1 MRKSGFFPRLALVN
15 LMRNGRFYGPY
26 LLSCGMTAA
35 MYYILSYLTFSD
47 IVASVRGAGYLQSL
61 MYLGRLVVTLF
72 SAVLLL
78 YANSFVMKRRRREL
92 GLYNILGLEKR
103 HTARLM
109 VWETLYCAAAAIVG
123 GLAAGVLLSKLV
135 LLLLLQLSHLPVEYG
150 FEISLSGMA
159 DTAALFGFLFLLTLV
174 WNLFGLLRS
183 RPVELLHSASAGER
197 EPRTRRL
204 LVVLGAVT
212 LGAGYATALTVED
225 PFTAL
230 AYFFLAVALV
240 MVGTYCLF
248 TAGSIALL
256 KHLRNSPRYYYQPKH
271 FTAVAGLL
279 YRMKQNAV
287 GLANICIL
295 STMVLVTVSTTVSL
309 YAGLEGALERMYP
322 YDVDVVQSLDEVPPE
337 QETTLNTGLANIC
350 ILSTMV
356 LVTVST
362 TVSLYAGLEGALE
375 RMYPYDVDVVQSLD
389 EVPPEQETTLNED
402 TLERVQAAA
411 ADAGRKVEL
420 LQWSTPGDTVGYYTG
435 NTFTL
440 VAQEGVSTE
449 IRLLTADDYGRLT
462 GHTVDLE
469 PEEVLVQAENLDL
482 PDTFYIEDL
491 PFHIAGTIMDF
502 PRYNSS
508 ILISGQTAQLFLVV
522 ADETVVSAISDRDA
536 SRVHR
541 EFRVQVDLDGTEEEK
556 LAFVDPLL
564 AADAND
570 VYSVISH
577 QDNAVDLYTM
587 YGGFL
592 FLGVFLGLLFLL
604 STVLIIYYKQISEG
618 YEDQRRYQIMQ
629 QVGMSPREV
638 RSSIRSQVLLVFFLP
653 LVTAGIHVAA
663 AFPMLCK
670 LLELFNL
677 FDVRL
682 FALCAAG
689 TLLVFCAI
697 YALVYGLTTRTYSRI
712 VGGQ

>member
-15 LMRNGRFYGPY
+15 LTRNGRFYGPY
-26 LLSCGMTAA
+26 LLSCGMTVA
-35 MYYILSYLTFSD
+35 MYYILSYLTRSD
-47 IVASVRGAGYLQSL
+47 IVSSVRGAGYLQSL
-61 MYLGRLVVTLF
+61 MYIGTLVVALF
-72 SAVLLL
+72 AVVLLL

-103 HTARLM
+103 HIAHLM
-109 VWETLYCAAAAIVG
+109 VWETLYCAAAAILG
-123 GLAAGVLLSKLV
+123 GLAAGLLLSKLV
-135 LLLLLQLSHLPVEYG
+135 LLLLLQISRLPVQYG
-150 FEISLSGMA
+150 FEVSLPGMA
-159 DTAALFGFLFLLTLV
+159 NTAALFGVLFLLTLV
-174 WNLFGLLRS
+174 WNLAGLLRS
-183 RPVELLHSASAGER
+183 RPVELLHSAGER

-212 LGAGYATALTVED
+212 LGAGYATALTVAD

-240 MVGTYCLF
+240 MIGTYCLF

-256 KHLRNSPRYYYQPKH
+256 KRLRSTPRYYYRPRH

-309 YAGLEGALERMYP
+309 YAGLEDSLDRMFP
-322 YDVDVVQSLDEVPPE
+322 YDVDVIQDVTEGSGEDDAALTVE
-337 QETTLNTGLANIC
+337 NLA
-350 ILSTMV
+350 
-356 LVTVST
+356 
-362 TVSLYAGLEGALE
+362 ALQTAAE
-375 RMYPYDVDVVQSLD
+375 RS
-389 EVPPEQETTLNED
+389 
-402 TLERVQAAA
+402 
-411 ADAGRKVEL
+411 GRKVEL
-420 LQWSTPGDTVGYYTG
+420 LQWFTQTDTIGAYSG
-435 NTFTL
+435 NTFSL
-440 VAQEGVSTE
+440 STQGSTDTQ
-449 IRLLTADDYGRLT
+449 IDLLTADEYGRLT
-462 GHTVDLE
+462 GHTVDLK
-469 PEEVLVQAENLDL
+469 PDQALVQAENIDL
-482 PDTFYIEDL
+482 PETFYIEDI
-491 PFHIAGTIMDF
+491 PFHIIGTMTDF
-502 PRYNSS
+502 PRYNSTVV
-508 ILISGQTAQLFLVV
+508 ISGQTSHISLVV
-522 ADETVVSAISDRDA
+522 ADEDVISSVKALDPDG
-536 SRVHR
+536 VYQDIHLQLN
-541 EFRVQVDLDGTEEEK
+541 VDGTDAEK
-556 LAFVDPLL
+556 LAFLDSLIESGL
-564 AADAND
+564 QNT
-570 VYSVISH
+570 SSITSR
-577 QDNAVDLYTM
+577 QDNALDLYTM

-638 RSSIRSQVLLVFFLP
+638 RASIRSQVLLVFFLP

-677 FDVRL
+677 FDIRL
-682 FALCAAG
+682 FALCTAG

-712 VGGQ
+712 VGIRN

>member
-15 LMRNGRFYGPY
+15 LVRNGRFYGPY

-35 MYYILSYLTFSD
+35 MYYILSYLTRSD

-61 MYLGRLVVTLF
+61 MYIGTLVVALF
-72 SAVLLL
+72 AVVLLL

-103 HTARLM
+103 HIAHLM
-109 VWETLYCAAAAIVG
+109 VWETVYCAAAAILG

-135 LLLLLQLSHLPVEYG
+135 LLLLLQVSHLPVQYG
-150 FEISLSGMA
+150 FEISLPDMA
-159 DTAALFGFLFLLTLV
+159 NTAALFGILFLLTLV
-174 WNLFGLLRS
+174 WNLAGLLRS

-197 EPRTRRL
+197 EPKTRRL
-204 LVVLGAVT
+204 LVVLGTVT
-212 LGAGYATALTVED
+212 LGAGYATALTVAD

-240 MVGTYCLF
+240 MISTYCLF

-256 KHLRNSPRYYYQPKH
+256 KYLRNDPRYYYQPRH

-309 YAGLEGALERMYP
+309 YAGLEDSLDRMFP
-322 YDVDVVQSLDEVPPE
+322 YDVDVVQSLDGVPPDDAE
-337 QETTLNTGLANIC
+337 SATA
-350 ILSTMV
+350 
-356 LVTVST
+356 
-362 TVSLYAGLEGALE
+362 
-375 RMYPYDVDVVQSLD
+375 
-389 EVPPEQETTLNED
+389 D
-402 TLERVQAAA
+402 TLERVQTAAA
-411 ADAGRKVEL
+411 EAGRKVEL
-420 LQWSTPGDTVGYYTG
+420 LQWSTLLDTVGWYTG

-440 VAQEGVSTE
+440 LTQDGVSTQ
-449 IRLLTADDYGRLT
+449 IRVLTADDYGRLT
-462 GHTVDLE
+462 GHTVDLA
-469 PEEVLVQAENLDL
+469 PDEVLIQAENLAL
-482 PDTFYIEDL
+482 PETFYVEDL
-491 PFHIAGTIMDF
+491 PFHVAGTITDF
-502 PRYNSS
+502 PRYNDTVF
-508 ILISGQTAQLFLVV
+508 ISGQTAQLSLVV
-522 ADETVVSAISDRDA
+522 ADESVLSAVRDRD
-536 SRVHR
+536 SGDDRR
-541 EFRVQVDLDGTEEEK
+541 EFHVQMDLDGTEAEK
-556 LAFVDPLL
+556 QAFVDPLL
-564 AADAND
+564 AADVNG
-570 VYSVISH
+570 VYSVISR
-577 QDNAVDLYTM
+577 QDNALDLYTM

-677 FDVRL
+677 FDIRL
-682 FALCAAG
+682 FALCTAG

-712 VGGQ
+712 VGIRNEE

>member
-1 MRKSGFFPRLALVN
+1 MLTA
-15 LMRNGRFYGPY
+15 Y
-26 LLSCGMTAA
+26 L
-35 MYYILSYLTFSD
+35 
-47 IVASVRGAGYLQSL
+47 
-61 MYLGRLVVTLF
+61 
-72 SAVLLL
+72 
-78 YANSFVMKRRRREL
+78 KRQW
-92 GLYNILGLEKR
+92 K
-103 HTARLM
+103 
-109 VWETLYCAAAAIVG
+109 
-123 GLAAGVLLSKLV
+123 
-135 LLLLLQLSHLPVEYG
+135 LLLLLAGAVAVFAAVFALYSLPVEAVAYAG
-150 FEISLSGMA
+150 LLCLMLGLVLF
-159 DTAALFGFLFLLTLV
+159 ALGYSAFLRRHRELE
-174 WNLFGLLRS
+174 GLLRKVHES
-183 RPVELLHSASAGER
+183 VLPLPP
-197 EPRTRRL
+197 PRG
-204 LVVLGAVT
+204 VLEAD
-212 LGAGYATALTVED
+212 YQ
-225 PFTAL
+225 
-230 AYFFLAVALV
+230 
-240 MVGTYCLF
+240 
-248 TAGSIALL
+248 ALL
-256 KHLRNSPRYYYQPKH
+256 R
-271 FTAVAGLL
+271 AVCAD
-279 YRMKQNAV
+279 RV
-287 GLANICIL
+287 RLA
-295 STMVLVTVSTTVSL
+295 
-309 YAGLEGALERMYP
+309 
-322 YDVDVVQSLDEVPPE
+322 
-337 QETTLNTGLANIC
+337 
-350 ILSTMV
+350 
-356 LVTVST
+356 
-362 TVSLYAGLEGALE
+362 
-375 RMYPYDVDVVQSLD
+375 
-389 EVPPEQETTLNED
+389 
-402 TLERVQAAA
+402 
-411 ADAGRKVEL
+411 
-420 LQWSTPGDTVGYYTG
+420 
-435 NTFTL
+435 
-440 VAQEGVSTE
+440 
-449 IRLLTADDYGRLT
+449 
-462 GHTVDLE
+462 
-469 PEEVLVQAENLDL
+469 AENRDRL
-482 PDTFYIEDL
+482 DTFYIEDL

>member
-15 LMRNGRFYGPY
+15 LVRNGRFYGPY

-35 MYYILSYLTFSD
+35 MYYILSYLTRSD

-61 MYLGRLVVTLF
+61 MYLGALVVALF
-72 SAVLLL
+72 AAVLLL

-103 HTARLM
+103 HIAHLM
-109 VWETLYCAAAAIVG
+109 VWETVYCAAAAILG

-135 LLLLLQLSHLPVEYG
+135 LLLLLQVSRLPVQYG
-150 FEISLSGMA
+150 FEISLPGMA
-159 DTAALFGFLFLLTLV
+159 NTAALFGILFLLTLV
-174 WNLFGLLRS
+174 WNLAGLLRS

-197 EPRTRRL
+197 EPRTKRL

-212 LGAGYATALTVED
+212 LGAGYATALTVAD

-230 AYFFLAVALV
+230 AYFFLAVVLV
-240 MVGTYCLF
+240 MIGTYCLF

-309 YAGLEGALERMYP
+309 YVGLEGSLDRMYP
-322 YDVDVVQSLDEVPPE
+322 HDIDVVQQLEGVSPE
-337 QETTLNTGLANIC
+337 QEA
-350 ILSTMV
+350 
-356 LVTVST
+356 
-362 TVSLYAGLEGALE
+362 A
-375 RMYPYDVDVVQSLD
+375 
-389 EVPPEQETTLNED
+389 LNED
-402 TLERVQAAA
+402 TLERVQTAAA
-411 ADAGRKVEL
+411 EAGRKVEL
-420 LQWSTPGDTVGYYTG
+420 LQWSTLLDTVGWYTG

-440 VAQEGVSTE
+440 TAQEGVNTE
-449 IRLLTADDYGRLT
+449 IQILTADDYGRLT
-462 GHTVDLE
+462 GRTVALG
-469 PEEVLVQAENLDL
+469 PGQVLVQAENIDL
-482 PDTFYIEDL
+482 PATFYIEDL
-491 PFHIAGTIMDF
+491 PFHVAGTITDF
-502 PRYNSS
+502 PRYNNS
-508 ILISGQTAQLFLVV
+508 ILISGQAAQLSLVV
-522 ADETVVSAISDRDA
+522 ADEAVVSAINVRDTSD
-536 SRVHR
+536 HR
-541 EFRVQVDLDGTEEEK
+541 EFHVQMDLDGTEAEK
-556 LAFVDPLL
+556 QAFVDPLL
-564 AADAND
+564 AADVNG
-570 VYSVISH
+570 VYSVISR
-577 QDNAVDLYTM
+577 QDNAMDLYTM

-638 RSSIRSQVLLVFFLP
+638 RASIRSQVLLVFFLP

-677 FDVRL
+677 FAVRL

-712 VGGQ
+712 VGIRS

>member
-15 LMRNGRFYGPY
+15 LVRNGRFYGPY

-35 MYYILSYLTFSD
+35 MYYILSYLTRSD

-61 MYLGRLVVTLF
+61 MYLGALVVALF
-72 SAVLLL
+72 AAVLLL

-103 HTARLM
+103 HIAHLM
-109 VWETLYCAAAAIVG
+109 VWETVYCAAAAILG

-135 LLLLLQLSHLPVEYG
+135 LLLLLQVSRLPVQYG
-150 FEISLSGMA
+150 FEISLPGMA
-159 DTAALFGFLFLLTLV
+159 NTAALFGILFLLTLV
-174 WNLFGLLRS
+174 WNLAGLLRS

-197 EPRTRRL
+197 EPRTKRL

-212 LGAGYATALTVED
+212 LGAGYATALTVAD

-230 AYFFLAVALV
+230 AYFFLAVVLV
-240 MVGTYCLF
+240 MIGTYCLF

-309 YAGLEGALERMYP
+309 YVGLEGSLDRMYP
-322 YDVDVVQSLDEVPPE
+322 HDIDVVQQLEGVSPE
-337 QETTLNTGLANIC
+337 QEA
-350 ILSTMV
+350 
-356 LVTVST
+356 
-362 TVSLYAGLEGALE
+362 A
-375 RMYPYDVDVVQSLD
+375 
-389 EVPPEQETTLNED
+389 LNED
-402 TLERVQAAA
+402 TLERVQTSAAE
-411 ADAGRKVEL
+411 AGRKVEL
-420 LQWSTPGDTVGYYTG
+420 LQWSTLLDTVGWYTG

-440 VAQEGVSTE
+440 TAQEGVSTE
-449 IRLLTADDYGRLT
+449 IQILTADDYGRLT
-462 GHTVDLE
+462 GRTVALG
-469 PEEVLVQAENLDL
+469 PGQVLVQAENIDL
-482 PDTFYIEDL
+482 PATFYIEDL
-491 PFHIAGTIMDF
+491 PFHVAGTITDF
-502 PRYNSS
+502 PRYNNS
-508 ILISGQTAQLFLVV
+508 ILISGQAAQLSLVV
-522 ADETVVSAISDRDA
+522 ADETVVSAINVRDTSD
-536 SRVHR
+536 HR
-541 EFRVQVDLDGTEEEK
+541 EFHVQMDLDGTEAEK
-556 LAFVDPLL
+556 QAFVAPLL
-564 AADAND
+564 AADVNG
-570 VYSVISH
+570 VYSVISR
-577 QDNAVDLYTM
+577 QDNAMDLYTM

-638 RSSIRSQVLLVFFLP
+638 RASIRSQVLLVFFLP

-682 FALCAAG
+682 FALCTAG

-697 YALVYGLTTRTYSRI
+697 YALVYGLTTRAYSRI
-712 VGGQ
+712 VGIRNEELEMRN

>member
-1 MRKSGFFPRLALVN
+1 
-15 LMRNGRFYGPY
+15 
-26 LLSCGMTAA
+26 
-35 MYYILSYLTFSD
+35 
-47 IVASVRGAGYLQSL
+47 

-337 QETTLNTGLANIC
+337 QETA
-350 ILSTMV
+350 
-356 LVTVST
+356 
-362 TVSLYAGLEGALE
+362 
-375 RMYPYDVDVVQSLD
+375 
-389 EVPPEQETTLNED
+389 LNED
-402 TLERVQAAA
+402 TLERVQTAA

-420 LQWSTPGDTVGYYTG
+420 LRWSTPGTPSAITQETPSPLWRRRASAPRSGCSPPMTTAASPAIPWTWSRKRCWSRQRIWTCRIPSISKTSLFTSLG
-435 NTFTL
+435 PSWTF
-440 VAQEGVSTE
+440 
-449 IRLLTADDYGRLT
+449 
-462 GHTVDLE
+462 
-469 PEEVLVQAENLDL
+469 
-482 PDTFYIEDL
+482 PDT
-491 PFHIAGTIMDF
+491 
-502 PRYNSS
+502 
-508 ILISGQTAQLFLVV
+508 TAP
-522 ADETVVSAISDRDA
+522 S
-536 SRVHR
+536 
-541 EFRVQVDLDGTEEEK
+541 
-556 LAFVDPLL
+556 
-564 AADAND
+564 
-570 VYSVISH
+570 
-577 QDNAVDLYTM
+577 
-587 YGGFL
+587 
-592 FLGVFLGLLFLL
+592 
-604 STVLIIYYKQISEG
+604 
-618 YEDQRRYQIMQ
+618 
-629 QVGMSPREV
+629 
-638 RSSIRSQVLLVFFLP
+638 
-653 LVTAGIHVAA
+653 
-663 AFPMLCK
+663 
-670 LLELFNL
+670 
-677 FDVRL
+677 
-682 FALCAAG
+682 
-689 TLLVFCAI
+689 
-697 YALVYGLTTRTYSRI
+697 
-712 VGGQ
+712 

>member
-1 MRKSGFFPRLALVN
+1 MIRVN
-15 LMRNGRFYGPY
+15 TETCIG
-26 LLSCGMTAA
+26 CGMCRK
-35 MYYILSYLTFSD
+35 D
-47 IVASVRGAGYLQSL
+47 
-61 MYLGRLVVTLF
+61 
-72 SAVLLL
+72 
-78 YANSFVMKRRRREL
+78 
-92 GLYNILGLEKR
+92 
-103 HTARLM
+103 
-109 VWETLYCAAAAIVG
+109 CAAHNIVIENHKARVLSNDCIMCGHCAAV
-123 GLAAGVLLSKLV
+123 
-135 LLLLLQLSHLPVEYG
+135 
-150 FEISLSGMA
+150 
-159 DTAALFGFLFLLTLV
+159 
-174 WNLFGLLRS
+174 
-183 RPVELLHSASAGER
+183 
-197 EPRTRRL
+197 
-204 LVVLGAVT
+204 
-212 LGAGYATALTVED
+212 
-225 PFTAL
+225 
-230 AYFFLAVALV
+230 
-240 MVGTYCLF
+240 C
-248 TAGSIALL
+248 
-256 KHLRNSPRYYYQPKH
+256 PK
-271 FTAVAGLL
+271 
-279 YRMKQNAV
+279 NA
-287 GLANICIL
+287 
-295 STMVLVTVSTTVSL
+295 VTVSGYDTEPVPM
-309 YAGLEGALERMYP
+309 EG
-322 YDVDVVQSLDEVPPE
+322 EV
-337 QETTLNTGLANIC
+337 
-350 ILSTMV
+350 
-356 LVTVST
+356 
-362 TVSLYAGLEGALE
+362 
-375 RMYPYDVDVVQSLD
+375 R
-389 EVPPEQETTLNED
+389 
-402 TLERVQAAA
+402 
-411 ADAGRKVEL
+411 
-420 LQWSTPGDTVGYYTG
+420 
-435 NTFTL
+435 
-440 VAQEGVSTE
+440 
-449 IRLLTADDYGRLT
+449 
-462 GHTVDLE
+462 LE

-577 QDNAVDLYTM
+577 QDNAVNLYTM

>member
-309 YAGLEGALERMYP
+309 YVGLEGSLDRMYP
-322 YDVDVVQSLDEVPPE
+322 HDIDVVQQLEGVSPE
-337 QETTLNTGLANIC
+337 QEA
-350 ILSTMV
+350 
-356 LVTVST
+356 
-362 TVSLYAGLEGALE
+362 A
-375 RMYPYDVDVVQSLD
+375 
-389 EVPPEQETTLNED
+389 LNED
-402 TLERVQAAA
+402 TLERVQTAAA
-411 ADAGRKVEL
+411 EAGRKVEL
-420 LQWSTPGDTVGYYTG
+420 LQWSTLLDTVGWYTG

-440 VAQEGVSTE
+440 TAQEGVSTE
-449 IRLLTADDYGRLT
+449 IQILTADDYGRLT
-462 GHTVDLE
+462 GRTVALG
-469 PEEVLVQAENLDL
+469 PGQVLVQAENIDL
-482 PDTFYIEDL
+482 PATFYIEDL
-491 PFHIAGTIMDF
+491 PFHVAGTITDF
-502 PRYNSS
+502 PRYNNS
-508 ILISGQTAQLFLVV
+508 ILISGQAAQLSLVV
-522 ADETVVSAISDRDA
+522 ADETVVSAINVRDTSD
-536 SRVHR
+536 HR
-541 EFRVQVDLDGTEEEK
+541 EFHVQMDLDGTEAEK
-556 LAFVDPLL
+556 QAFVDPLL
-564 AADAND
+564 AADVND
-570 VYSVISH
+570 VYSVISR
-577 QDNAVDLYTM
+577 QDNAMDLYTM

-638 RSSIRSQVLLVFFLP
+638 RASIRSQVLLVFFLP

>member
-15 LMRNGRFYGPY
+15 LVRNGRFYGPY

-35 MYYILSYLTFSD
+35 MYYILSYLTRSD

-61 MYLGRLVVTLF
+61 MYLGALVVALF
-72 SAVLLL
+72 AAVLLL

-103 HTARLM
+103 HIAHLM
-109 VWETLYCAAAAIVG
+109 VWETVYCAAAAILG

-135 LLLLLQLSHLPVEYG
+135 LLLLLQVSRLPVQYG
-150 FEISLSGMA
+150 FEISLPGMA
-159 DTAALFGFLFLLTLV
+159 NTAALFGILFLLTLA
-174 WNLFGLLRS
+174 WNLAGLLRS

-197 EPRTRRL
+197 EPRTKRL

-212 LGAGYATALTVED
+212 LGAGYATALTVAD

-230 AYFFLAVALV
+230 AYFFLAVVLV
-240 MVGTYCLF
+240 MIGTYCLF

-309 YAGLEGALERMYP
+309 YAGLEDSLDRIFP
-322 YDVDVVQSLDEVPPE
+322 YDVDVIQDI
-337 QETTLNTGLANIC
+337 T
-350 ILSTMV
+350 
-356 LVTVST
+356 
-362 TVSLYAGLEGALE
+362 EG
-375 RMYPYDVDVVQSLD
+375 SG
-389 EVPPEQETTLNED
+389 ED
-402 TLERVQAAA
+402 DAAIMAENLTELQAAA
-411 ADAGRKVEL
+411 ERSSRKVEL
-420 LQWSTPGDTVGYYTG
+420 LQWFTQTDTIGAYSG
-435 NTFTL
+435 NTFSL
-440 VAQEGVSTE
+440 STQGSTDTQ
-449 IRLLTADDYGRLT
+449 IDLLTADEYGRLT

-469 PEEVLVQAENLDL
+469 PEEVLIQTENIAL
-482 PDTFYIEDL
+482 PETFYIEDL
-491 PFHIAGTIMDF
+491 PFHVAGTITDF
-502 PRYNSS
+502 PRHNSTVV
-508 ILISGQTAQLFLVV
+508 ITGQTSRVSLVV
-522 ADETVVSAISDRDA
+522 ADESVISAVKALDPDGVYQEIHLQMN
-536 SRVHR
+536 V
-541 EFRVQVDLDGTEEEK
+541 DGTDTEK
-556 LAFVDPLL
+556 LAFVDSLSGL
-564 AADAND
+564 GFRNT
-570 VYSVISH
+570 SSTTSR
-577 QDNAVDLYTM
+577 QDNAIDYYTM

-638 RSSIRSQVLLVFFLP
+638 RASIRSQVLLVFFLP

-670 LLELFNL
+670 MLELFNL
-677 FDVRL
+677 YDTRL
-682 FALCAAG
+682 FALSAAG

-712 VGGQ
+712 VG

>member
-15 LMRNGRFYGPY
+15 LVRNGRFYGPY

-35 MYYILSYLTFSD
+35 MYYILSYLTRSD

-61 MYLGRLVVTLF
+61 MYLGALVVALF
-72 SAVLLL
+72 AAVLLL

-103 HTARLM
+103 HIAHLM
-109 VWETLYCAAAAIVG
+109 VWETVYCAAAAILG

-135 LLLLLQLSHLPVEYG
+135 LLLLLQVSRLPVQYG
-150 FEISLSGMA
+150 FEISLPGMA
-159 DTAALFGFLFLLTLV
+159 NTAALFGILFLLTLV
-174 WNLFGLLRS
+174 WNLAGLLRS

-197 EPRTRRL
+197 EPRTKRL

-212 LGAGYATALTVED
+212 LGAGYATALTVAD

-230 AYFFLAVALV
+230 AYFFLAVVLV
-240 MVGTYCLF
+240 MIGTYCLF

-256 KHLRNSPRYYYQPKH
+256 KHLRNNPRYYYQPKH

-309 YAGLEGALERMYP
+309 YVGLEGSLDRMYP
-322 YDVDVVQSLDEVPPE
+322 HDIDVVQQLEGVSPE
-337 QETTLNTGLANIC
+337 QEA
-350 ILSTMV
+350 
-356 LVTVST
+356 
-362 TVSLYAGLEGALE
+362 A
-375 RMYPYDVDVVQSLD
+375 
-389 EVPPEQETTLNED
+389 LNED
-402 TLERVQAAA
+402 TLERVQTSAAE
-411 ADAGRKVEL
+411 AGRKVEL
-420 LQWSTPGDTVGYYTG
+420 LQWSTLLDTVGWYTG

-440 VAQEGVSTE
+440 TAQEGVSTE
-449 IRLLTADDYGRLT
+449 IQILTADDYGRLT
-462 GHTVDLE
+462 GRTVALG
-469 PEEVLVQAENLDL
+469 PGQVLVQAENIDL
-482 PDTFYIEDL
+482 PATFYIEDL
-491 PFHIAGTIMDF
+491 PFHVAGTITDF
-502 PRYNSS
+502 PRYNNS
-508 ILISGQTAQLFLVV
+508 ILISGQAAQLSLVV
-522 ADETVVSAISDRDA
+522 ADETVVSAINVRDTSD
-536 SRVHR
+536 HR
-541 EFRVQVDLDGTEEEK
+541 EFHVQMDLDGTEAEK
-556 LAFVDPLL
+556 QAFVAPLL
-564 AADAND
+564 AADVNG
-570 VYSVISH
+570 VYSVISR
-577 QDNAVDLYTM
+577 QDNAMDLYTM

-638 RSSIRSQVLLVFFLP
+638 RASIRSQVLLVFFLP

-682 FALCAAG
+682 FALCTAG

-697 YALVYGLTTRTYSRI
+697 YALVYGLTTRAYSRI
-712 VGGQ
+712 VGIRN

>member
-15 LMRNGRFYGPY
+15 LVRNGRFYGPY

-35 MYYILSYLTFSD
+35 MYYILSYLTRSD

-61 MYLGRLVVTLF
+61 MYLGALVVALF
-72 SAVLLL
+72 AAVLLL

-103 HTARLM
+103 HIAHLM
-109 VWETLYCAAAAIVG
+109 VWETVYCAAAAILG

-135 LLLLLQLSHLPVEYG
+135 LLLLLQVSRLPVQYG
-150 FEISLSGMA
+150 FEVSLPGMA
-159 DTAALFGFLFLLTLV
+159 NTAALFGILFLLTLV
-174 WNLFGLLRS
+174 WNLAGLLRS
-183 RPVELLHSASAGER
+183 KPVELLHSASAGER
-197 EPRTRRL
+197 EPRTKRL

-212 LGAGYATALTVED
+212 LGAGYATALTVAD

-230 AYFFLAVALV
+230 AYFFLAVVLV
-240 MVGTYCLF
+240 MIGTYCLF

-309 YAGLEGALERMYP
+309 YAGLEGSLDRMYP
-322 YDVDVVQSLDEVPPE
+322 HDIDVVQQLEGVSPE
-337 QETTLNTGLANIC
+337 QEA
-350 ILSTMV
+350 
-356 LVTVST
+356 
-362 TVSLYAGLEGALE
+362 A
-375 RMYPYDVDVVQSLD
+375 
-389 EVPPEQETTLNED
+389 LNED
-402 TLERVQAAA
+402 TLERVQTAAA
-411 ADAGRKVEL
+411 EAGRKVEL
-420 LQWSTPGDTVGYYTG
+420 LQWSTLLDTVGWYTG

-440 VAQEGVSTE
+440 TAQEGVSTE
-449 IRLLTADDYGRLT
+449 IQILTADDYGRLT
-462 GHTVDLE
+462 GRTVALG
-469 PEEVLVQAENLDL
+469 PGQVLVQAENIDL
-482 PDTFYIEDL
+482 PATFYIEDL
-491 PFHIAGTIMDF
+491 PFHVAGTITDF
-502 PRYNSS
+502 PRYNNS
-508 ILISGQTAQLFLVV
+508 ILISGQAAQLSLVV
-522 ADETVVSAISDRDA
+522 ADETVVSAINVRDTSD
-536 SRVHR
+536 HR
-541 EFRVQVDLDGTEEEK
+541 EFHVQMDLDGTEAEK
-556 LAFVDPLL
+556 QAFVDPLL
-564 AADAND
+564 AADVNG
-570 VYSVISH
+570 VYSVISR
-577 QDNAVDLYTM
+577 QDNAMDLYTM

-712 VGGQ
+712 VGIRN

>member
-15 LMRNGRFYGPY
+15 LVRNGRFYGPY

-35 MYYILSYLTFSD
+35 MYYILSYLTRSD

-61 MYLGRLVVTLF
+61 MYIGTLVVALF
-72 SAVLLL
+72 AVVLLL

-103 HTARLM
+103 HIAHLM
-109 VWETLYCAAAAIVG
+109 VWETVYCAAAAILG

-135 LLLLLQLSHLPVEYG
+135 LLLLLQVSHLPVEYG
-150 FEISLSGMA
+150 FEISLPAMGR
-159 DTAALFGFLFLLTLV
+159 TAMLFGILFLLTLV
-174 WNLFGLLRS
+174 WNLAGLLRS
-183 RPVELLHSASAGER
+183 KPVELLHSASAGER
-197 EPRTRRL
+197 EPKTRRL

-212 LGAGYATALTVED
+212 LGTGYATALTVAD
-225 PFTAL
+225 PVSAL
-230 AYFFLAVALV
+230 AYFFLAVVLV
-240 MVGTYCLF
+240 MIGTYCLF
-248 TAGSIALL
+248 TAGSIAFL
-256 KHLRNSPRYYYQPKH
+256 KRLRNSPRYYYQPKH

-309 YAGLEGALERMYP
+309 YAGLEGSLDRMFP
-322 YDVDVVQSLDEVPPE
+322 YDVDVIQD
-337 QETTLNTGLANIC
+337 
-350 ILSTMV
+350 
-356 LVTVST
+356 VT
-362 TVSLYAGLEGALE
+362 EG
-375 RMYPYDVDVVQSLD
+375 SG
-389 EVPPEQETTLNED
+389 ED
-402 TLERVQAAA
+402 DAAITAENLTELQAAA
-411 ADAGRKVEL
+411 ERSSRKVEL
-420 LQWSTPGDTVGYYTG
+420 LQWFTQTDTIGAYSG
-435 NTFTL
+435 NTFSL
-440 VAQEGVSTE
+440 STQGSADTQ
-449 IRLLTADDYGRLT
+449 IDLLTADEYSRLT
-462 GHTVDLE
+462 GHTVALA
-469 PEEVLVQAENLDL
+469 PEEVLVQAENIDL
-482 PDTFYIEDL
+482 PETFYLEDL
-491 PFHIAGTIMDF
+491 PFHVAGTIEDF
-502 PRYNSS
+502 PRHNSTVV
-508 ILISGQTAQLFLVV
+508 ITGQTSRVSLVV
-522 ADETVVSAISDRDA
+522 ADESVISAVKALDPDGVYQEIHLQMN
-536 SRVHR
+536 V
-541 EFRVQVDLDGTEEEK
+541 DGTDTEK
-556 LAFVDPLL
+556 LAFVDSLIDSGL
-564 AADAND
+564 QNT
-570 VYSVISH
+570 SSITSR
-577 QDNAVDLYTM
+577 QDNAIDYYTM

-638 RSSIRSQVLLVFFLP
+638 RASIRSQVLLVFFLP

-677 FDVRL
+677 FDVGL

-697 YALVYGLTTRTYSRI
+697 YALVYGLTTRAYSRI

>member
-15 LMRNGRFYGPY
+15 LVRNGRFYGPY

-35 MYYILSYLTFSD
+35 MYYILSYLTRSD

-61 MYLGRLVVTLF
+61 MYLGALVVALF
-72 SAVLLL
+72 AAVLLL

-103 HTARLM
+103 HIAHLM
-109 VWETLYCAAAAIVG
+109 VWETVYCAAAAILG

-135 LLLLLQLSHLPVEYG
+135 LLLLLQVSRLPVQYG
-150 FEISLSGMA
+150 FEISLPGMA
-159 DTAALFGFLFLLTLV
+159 NTAALFGILFLLTLV
-174 WNLFGLLRS
+174 WNLAGLLRS
-183 RPVELLHSASAGER
+183 KPVELLHSASAGER
-197 EPRTRRL
+197 EPRTKRL

-212 LGAGYATALTVED
+212 LGAGYATALTVAD

-230 AYFFLAVALV
+230 AYFFLAVVLV
-240 MVGTYCLF
+240 MIGTYCLF

-309 YAGLEGALERMYP
+309 YVGLEGSLDRMYP
-322 YDVDVVQSLDEVPPE
+322 HDIDVVQQLEGVSPE
-337 QETTLNTGLANIC
+337 QEA
-350 ILSTMV
+350 
-356 LVTVST
+356 
-362 TVSLYAGLEGALE
+362 A
-375 RMYPYDVDVVQSLD
+375 
-389 EVPPEQETTLNED
+389 LNED
-402 TLERVQAAA
+402 TLERVQTAAA
-411 ADAGRKVEL
+411 EAGRKVEL
-420 LQWSTPGDTVGYYTG
+420 LQWSTLLDTVGWYTG

-440 VAQEGVSTE
+440 TAQEGVSTE
-449 IRLLTADDYGRLT
+449 IQILTADDYGRLT
-462 GHTVDLE
+462 GRTVALG
-469 PEEVLVQAENLDL
+469 PGQVLVQAENIDL
-482 PDTFYIEDL
+482 PATFYIEDL
-491 PFHIAGTIMDF
+491 PFHVAGTITDF
-502 PRYNSS
+502 PRYNNS
-508 ILISGQTAQLFLVV
+508 ILISGQAVQLSLVV
-522 ADETVVSAISDRDA
+522 ADETVVSAINVRDTSD
-536 SRVHR
+536 HR
-541 EFRVQVDLDGTEEEK
+541 EFHVQMDLDGTEAEK
-556 LAFVDPLL
+556 QAFVDPLL
-564 AADAND
+564 AADVNG
-570 VYSVISH
+570 VYSVISR
-577 QDNAVDLYTM
+577 QDNAMDLYTM

-638 RSSIRSQVLLVFFLP
+638 RASIRSQVLLVFFLP

-677 FDVRL
+677 FAVRL
-682 FALCAAG
+682 FALCTAG

-712 VGGQ
+712 VGIRN

>member
-337 QETTLNTGLANIC
+337 QETA
-350 ILSTMV
+350 
-356 LVTVST
+356 
-362 TVSLYAGLEGALE
+362 
-375 RMYPYDVDVVQSLD
+375 
-389 EVPPEQETTLNED
+389 LNED
-402 TLERVQAAA
+402 TLERVQTAA

-420 LQWSTPGDTVGYYTG
+420 LRWSTLGRTMGYYTG
-435 NTFTL
+435 NTLTL

-449 IRLLTADDYGRLT
+449 IQILTADDYGRLT
-462 GHTVDLE
+462 GRTVALG
-469 PEEVLVQAENLDL
+469 PGQVLVQAENIDL
-482 PDTFYIEDL
+482 PATFYIEDL
-491 PFHIAGTIMDF
+491 PFHVAGTITDF
-502 PRYNSS
+502 PRYNNS
-508 ILISGQTAQLFLVV
+508 ILISGQAAQLSLVV
-522 ADETVVSAISDRDA
+522 ADETVASAINVLDTSDK
-536 SRVHR
+536 R
-541 EFRVQVDLDGTEEEK
+541 EFHVQMDLDGTEAEK
-556 LAFVDPLL
+556 QAFVDPLL
-564 AADAND
+564 AADVND
-570 VYSVISH
+570 VYSVISR
-577 QDNAVDLYTM
+577 QDNAMDLYTM

-653 LVTAGIHVAA
+653 LVTAGIHV
-663 AFPMLCK
+663 
-670 LLELFNL
+670 E
-677 FDVRL
+677 
-682 FALCAAG
+682 AAG
-689 TLLVFCAI
+689 AVQP
-697 YALVYGLTTRTYSRI
+697 V
-712 VGGQ
+712 

>member
-15 LMRNGRFYGPY
+15 LVRNGRFYGPY

-35 MYYILSYLTFSD
+35 MYYILSYLTRSD

-61 MYLGRLVVTLF
+61 MYLGALVVALF
-72 SAVLLL
+72 AAVLLL

-103 HTARLM
+103 HIAHLM
-109 VWETLYCAAAAIVG
+109 VWETIYCAAAAILG

-135 LLLLLQLSHLPVEYG
+135 LLLLLQVSRLPVQYG
-150 FEISLSGMA
+150 FEISLPGMA
-159 DTAALFGFLFLLTLV
+159 NTAALFGILFLLTLV
-174 WNLFGLLRS
+174 WNLAGLLRS
-183 RPVELLHSASAGER
+183 KPVELLHSASAGER
-197 EPRTRRL
+197 EPRTKRL

-212 LGAGYATALTVED
+212 LGAGYATALTVAD

-230 AYFFLAVALV
+230 AYFFLAVVLV
-240 MVGTYCLF
+240 MIGTYCLF

-309 YAGLEGALERMYP
+309 YAGLEGSLDRMYP
-322 YDVDVVQSLDEVPPE
+322 HDIDVVQQLEGVSPE
-337 QETTLNTGLANIC
+337 QEA
-350 ILSTMV
+350 
-356 LVTVST
+356 
-362 TVSLYAGLEGALE
+362 A
-375 RMYPYDVDVVQSLD
+375 
-389 EVPPEQETTLNED
+389 LNED
-402 TLERVQAAA
+402 TLERVQTAAA
-411 ADAGRKVEL
+411 EAGRKVEL
-420 LQWSTPGDTVGYYTG
+420 LQWSTLLDTVGWYTG

-440 VAQEGVSTE
+440 TAQEGVSTE
-449 IRLLTADDYGRLT
+449 IQILTADDYGRLT
-462 GHTVDLE
+462 GRTVALG
-469 PEEVLVQAENLDL
+469 PGQVLVQAENIAL
-482 PDTFYIEDL
+482 PATFYIEDL
-491 PFHIAGTIMDF
+491 PFHVAGTITDF
-502 PRYNSS
+502 PRYNNS
-508 ILISGQTAQLFLVV
+508 ILISGQAAQLSLVV
-522 ADETVVSAISDRDA
+522 ADETVASAINVRDTSD
-536 SRVHR
+536 HR
-541 EFRVQVDLDGTEEEK
+541 EFHVQMDLDGTEAEK
-556 LAFVDPLL
+556 QAFVDPLL
-564 AADAND
+564 AADVNG
-570 VYSVISH
+570 VYSVISR
-577 QDNAVDLYTM
+577 QDNAMDLYTM

-638 RSSIRSQVLLVFFLP
+638 RASIRSQVLLVFFLP

-677 FDVRL
+677 FAVRL

-712 VGGQ
+712 VGIRN

>member
-15 LMRNGRFYGPY
+15 LVRNGRFYGPY

-35 MYYILSYLTFSD
+35 MYYILSYLTRSD

-61 MYLGRLVVTLF
+61 MYLGALVVALF
-72 SAVLLL
+72 AAVLLL

-103 HTARLM
+103 HIAHLM
-109 VWETLYCAAAAIVG
+109 VWETVYCAAAAILG

-135 LLLLLQLSHLPVEYG
+135 LLLLLQVSRLPVQYG
-150 FEISLSGMA
+150 FEISLPGMA
-159 DTAALFGFLFLLTLV
+159 NTAALFGILFLLTLV
-174 WNLFGLLRS
+174 WNLAGLLRS

-197 EPRTRRL
+197 EPRTKRL

-212 LGAGYATALTVED
+212 LGAGYATALTVAD

-230 AYFFLAVALV
+230 AYFFLAVVLV
-240 MVGTYCLF
+240 MIGTYCLF

-309 YAGLEGALERMYP
+309 YVGLEGSLDRMYP
-322 YDVDVVQSLDEVPPE
+322 HDIDVVQQLEGVSPE
-337 QETTLNTGLANIC
+337 QEA
-350 ILSTMV
+350 
-356 LVTVST
+356 
-362 TVSLYAGLEGALE
+362 A
-375 RMYPYDVDVVQSLD
+375 
-389 EVPPEQETTLNED
+389 LNED
-402 TLERVQAAA
+402 TLERVQTAAA
-411 ADAGRKVEL
+411 EAGRKVEL
-420 LQWSTPGDTVGYYTG
+420 LQWSTLLDTVGWYTG

-440 VAQEGVSTE
+440 TAQEGVSTE
-449 IRLLTADDYGRLT
+449 IQILTADDYGRLT
-462 GHTVDLE
+462 GRTVALG
-469 PEEVLVQAENLDL
+469 PGQVLVQAENIDL
-482 PDTFYIEDL
+482 PATFYIEDL
-491 PFHIAGTIMDF
+491 PFHVAGTITDF
-502 PRYNSS
+502 PRYNNS
-508 ILISGQTAQLFLVV
+508 ILISGQAVQLSLVV
-522 ADETVVSAISDRDA
+522 ADETVVSAINVRDTSD
-536 SRVHR
+536 HR
-541 EFRVQVDLDGTEEEK
+541 EFHVQMDLDGTETEK
-556 LAFVDPLL
+556 QAFVDPLL
-564 AADAND
+564 AADVNG
-570 VYSVISH
+570 VYSVISR
-577 QDNAVDLYTM
+577 QDNAMDLYTM

-677 FDVRL
+677 FDVGL
-682 FALCAAG
+682 FALCTAG

-712 VGGQ
+712 VGIRN

>member
-212 LGAGYATALTVED
+212 LGAGYATALTVAD

-287 GLANICIL
+287 
-295 STMVLVTVSTTVSL
+295 
-309 YAGLEGALERMYP
+309 
-322 YDVDVVQSLDEVPPE
+322 
-337 QETTLNTGLANIC
+337 GLANIC

-577 QDNAVDLYTM
+577 QDNAVDCTPCTAASCSWACFW
-587 YGGFL
+587 GCCSCCPRCSS
-592 FLGVFLGLLFLL
+592 
-604 STVLIIYYKQISEG
+604 STTS
-618 YEDQRRYQIMQ
+618 RF
-629 QVGMSPREV
+629 PRDM
-638 RSSIRSQVLLVFFLP
+638 RTSAAIRS
-653 LVTAGIHVAA
+653 
-663 AFPMLCK
+663 C
-670 LLELFNL
+670 
-677 FDVRL
+677 
-682 FALCAAG
+682 
-689 TLLVFCAI
+689 
-697 YALVYGLTTRTYSRI
+697 SRWA
-712 VGGQ
+712 

>member
-15 LMRNGRFYGPY
+15 LVRNGRFYGPY

-35 MYYILSYLTFSD
+35 MYYILSYLTRSD

-61 MYLGRLVVTLF
+61 MYLGALVVALF
-72 SAVLLL
+72 AAVLLL

-92 GLYNILGLEKR
+92 GLYNILGLEKC
-103 HTARLM
+103 HIAHLM
-109 VWETLYCAAAAIVG
+109 VWETVYCAAAAILG

-135 LLLLLQLSHLPVEYG
+135 LLLLLQVSRLPVQYG
-150 FEISLSGMA
+150 FEVSLPGMA
-159 DTAALFGFLFLLTLV
+159 NTAALFGILFLLTLV
-174 WNLFGLLRS
+174 WNLAGLLRS

-197 EPRTRRL
+197 EPRTKRL

-212 LGAGYATALTVED
+212 LGAGYATALTVAD

-230 AYFFLAVALV
+230 AYFFLAVVLV
-240 MVGTYCLF
+240 MIGTYCLF

-309 YAGLEGALERMYP
+309 YAGLEGSLDRMFP
-322 YDVDVVQSLDEVPPE
+322 YDVDVIQPLDGVPPE
-337 QETTLNTGLANIC
+337 EAESATA
-350 ILSTMV
+350 
-356 LVTVST
+356 
-362 TVSLYAGLEGALE
+362 
-375 RMYPYDVDVVQSLD
+375 
-389 EVPPEQETTLNED
+389 D
-402 TLERVQAAA
+402 TLERVQTAAA
-411 ADAGRKVEL
+411 EAGRKVEL
-420 LQWSTPGDTVGYYTG
+420 LQWSTLLDTVGWYTG

-440 VAQEGVSTE
+440 TAQEGVSTE
-449 IRLLTADDYGRLT
+449 IQILTADDYGRLT
-462 GHTVDLE
+462 GRTVALG
-469 PEEVLVQAENLDL
+469 PGQVLVQAENIDL
-482 PDTFYIEDL
+482 PATFYIEDL
-491 PFHIAGTIMDF
+491 PFHVAGTITDF
-502 PRYNSS
+502 PRYNNS
-508 ILISGQTAQLFLVV
+508 ILISGQAVQLSLVV
-522 ADETVVSAISDRDA
+522 ADETVVSAINVRDTSD
-536 SRVHR
+536 HR
-541 EFRVQVDLDGTEEEK
+541 EFHVQMDLDGTETEK
-556 LAFVDPLL
+556 QAFVDPLL
-564 AADAND
+564 AADVNG
-570 VYSVISH
+570 VYSVISR
-577 QDNAVDLYTM
+577 QDNAMDLYTM

-677 FDVRL
+677 FDVGL
-682 FALCAAG
+682 FALCTAG

-712 VGGQ
+712 VGIRN

>member
-15 LMRNGRFYGPY
+15 LVRNGRFYGPY

-35 MYYILSYLTFSD
+35 MYYILSYLTRSD

-61 MYLGRLVVTLF
+61 MYLGALVVALF
-72 SAVLLL
+72 AAVLLL

-103 HTARLM
+103 HIAHLM
-109 VWETLYCAAAAIVG
+109 VWETVYCAAAAILG

-135 LLLLLQLSHLPVEYG
+135 LLLLLQVSRLPVQYG
-150 FEISLSGMA
+150 FEVSLPGMA
-159 DTAALFGFLFLLTLV
+159 NTAALFGILFLLTLV
-174 WNLFGLLRS
+174 WNLAGLLRS
-183 RPVELLHSASAGER
+183 KPVELLHSASAGER
-197 EPRTRRL
+197 EPRTKRL

-212 LGAGYATALTVED
+212 LGAGYATALTVAD

-230 AYFFLAVALV
+230 AYFFLAVVLV
-240 MVGTYCLF
+240 MIGTYCLF

-309 YAGLEGALERMYP
+309 YAGLEGSLDRMYP
-322 YDVDVVQSLDEVPPE
+322 HDIDVVQQLEGVSPE
-337 QETTLNTGLANIC
+337 QEA
-350 ILSTMV
+350 
-356 LVTVST
+356 
-362 TVSLYAGLEGALE
+362 A
-375 RMYPYDVDVVQSLD
+375 
-389 EVPPEQETTLNED
+389 LNED
-402 TLERVQAAA
+402 TLERVQTAAA
-411 ADAGRKVEL
+411 EAGRKVEL
-420 LQWSTPGDTVGYYTG
+420 LQWSTLLDTVGWYTG

-440 VAQEGVSTE
+440 TAQEGVSTE
-449 IRLLTADDYGRLT
+449 IQILTADDYGRLT
-462 GHTVDLE
+462 GRTVALG
-469 PEEVLVQAENLDL
+469 PGQVLVQAENIDL
-482 PDTFYIEDL
+482 PATFYIEDL
-491 PFHIAGTIMDF
+491 PFHVAGTITDF
-502 PRYNSS
+502 PRYNNS
-508 ILISGQTAQLFLVV
+508 ILISGQAAQLSLVV
-522 ADETVVSAISDRDA
+522 ADETVVSAINVRDTSD
-536 SRVHR
+536 HR
-541 EFRVQVDLDGTEEEK
+541 EFHVQMDLDGTEAEK
-556 LAFVDPLL
+556 QAFVDPLL
-564 AADAND
+564 AADVND
-570 VYSVISH
+570 VYSVISR
-577 QDNAVDLYTM
+577 QDNAMDLYTM

-638 RSSIRSQVLLVFFLP
+638 RASIRSQVLLVFFLP

-712 VGGQ
+712 VGIRN